1 MLVPELT
8 PYLLITSDKV
18 ALPLCPMIFW
28 WQDVKGQLYEHGR
41 CHLFDFAAK
50 DGSSFS
56 FKTVG
61 QANELIV
68 SRNDPHLGELASELA
83 AQRSEDGPVEAVRIV
98 AVHCEEK

>member
-1 MLVPELT
+1 MIRT
-8 PYLLITSDKV
+8 DLIAHGV
-18 ALPLCPMIFW
+18 ALVI
-28 WQDVKGQLYEHGR
+28 YEASPGR

-61 QANELIV
+61 QANELMV
-68 SRNDPHLGELASELA
+68 SQNDPHLGELASELA
-83 AQRSEDGPVEAVRIV
+83 TERSEDGPVEAVGIV